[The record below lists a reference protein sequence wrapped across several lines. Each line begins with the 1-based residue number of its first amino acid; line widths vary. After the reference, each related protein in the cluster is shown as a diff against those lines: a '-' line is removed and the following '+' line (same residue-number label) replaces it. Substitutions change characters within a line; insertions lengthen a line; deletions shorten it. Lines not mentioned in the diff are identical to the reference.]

1 MRVGFVGLGE
11 MGLPIAI
18 NLVKAGHEVTGWNR
32 TAGRTQALQKAGGHT
47 AASAAQAAAGA
58 DLLIT
63 MLADDAVLARTVFGD
78 DANPRGIL
86 TALPRGSIHACMG
99 TISVSFSR
107 RLTEVHRAA
116 GHGYVAAPVF
126 GRPQAAE
133 AGKLTV
139 LLAGAP
145 DARRRCRPV
154 LEAVGQQLHELGD
167 DPSTANIVKIAGNF
181 LIGAMMEGV
190 AEAFALG
197 RKHGVPAAR
206 LLEIVNGGI
215 VRSPLYESYG
225 TLMAEERFEPAGF
238 KLKLGLKD
246 MRLALAAADAAG
258 VPMPLAS
265 MVHDHL
271 LSAEARGWSDQDW
284 TVITRVIAE
293 AAGLQAGPKPRP
305 TATREGK

>member
-32 TAGRTQALQKAGGHT
+32 TAARAQALQKAGGHV
-47 AASAAQAAAGA
+47 ASSAAQAAASA
-58 DLLIT
+58 ELLVT
-63 MLADDAVLARTVFGD
+63 MLADDSVLARIVFGD
-78 DANPRGIL
+78 DTNPRGML

-107 RLTEVHRAA
+107 RLAEVHRAA
-116 GHGYVAAPVF
+116 GQGYVAAPVF

-154 LEAVGQQLHELGD
+154 LEAVGQELHELGD
-167 DPSTANIVKIAGNF
+167 DPSTASVVKIAGNF
-181 LIGAMMEGV
+181 LIAAMMEAV
-190 AEAFALG
+190 AEAYALG
-197 RKHGVPAAR
+197 RKHGVAPAR
-206 LLEIVNGGI
+206 LLEIVNGGVI
-215 VRSPLYESYG
+215 RSPLYESYG
-225 TLMAEERFEPAGF
+225 TLMADERFEPAGF

-246 MRLALAAADAAG
+246 MRLALAAADAAA

-271 LSAEARGWSDQDW
+271 LSAEARGWGDQDW
-284 TVITRVIAE
+284 TVMTRVIAE
-293 AAGLQAGPKPRP
+293 AAGLQPGPKPRP
-305 TATREGK
+305 GGAQERK